1 MAPESD
7 SEPNA
12 RPGSK
17 AAKRF
22 VERARNI
29 GGDPEFKSKLNRARE
44 EWNRDY
50 PDYKI
55 TPDVPNMVMPRALE
69 GEDLPLPPRLT
80 QAIRP
85 WHDGSWQPR
94 LEAIHGCDDF
104 DARAEEM
111 WEGATKAFAAKSAW
125 HDRVDLLADEGWSR
139 NLYPNW
145 HGRFALNPARRF
157 VAVCLIWGPDDLK
170 PEEWIDPIPHTAL
183 IQTIPFDPTY
193 PPAIPEVFRWR
204 TAFDRLAAL
213 LTVKSAE
220 GRPLTP
226 EEGANLIEQA
236 QHHGEQMGRVM
247 SEWAANHDPEG
258 FRFVRLHRGMNGTDW
273 RALRSAIVQSQ
284 NATYGEN
291 QWADEARR
299 LHSEGKK
306 PIYQVA
312 RELGVDRHTV
322 RRWIEEQS

>member
-1 MAPESD
+1 M
-7 SEPNA
+7 
-12 RPGSK
+12 G
-17 AAKRF
+17 
-22 VERARNI
+22 
-29 GGDPEFKSKLNRARE
+29 
-44 EWNRDY
+44 
-50 PDYKI
+50 
-55 TPDVPNMVMPRALE
+55 
-69 GEDLPLPPRLT
+69 
-80 QAIRP
+80 
-85 WHDGSWQPR
+85 
-94 LEAIHGCDDF
+94 
-104 DARAEEM
+104 
-111 WEGATKAFAAKSAW
+111 
-125 HDRVDLLADEGWSR
+125 
-139 NLYPNW
+139 
-145 HGRFALNPARRF
+145 
-157 VAVCLIWGPDDLK
+157 
-170 PEEWIDPIPHTAL
+170 
-183 IQTIPFDPTY
+183 
-193 PPAIPEVFRWR
+193 RWR